1 MEKKGIIQRIAKI
14 ADLEAEPIP
23 GKPLVEIVDAN
34 SVLIENHCGVI
45 CYSCERISIKT
56 KKGCII
62 VEGSSLVLSR
72 MSKEQLCIKGV
83 IHRVE
88 MHRRDK

>member
-1 MEKKGIIQRIAKI
+1 MEKKGIIRRMAQA
-14 ADLEAEPIP
+14 ADLETEPVP
-23 GKPLVEIVDAN
+23 GKPLVEIVDGS

-45 CYSCERISIKT
+45 CYSCEQVSVKT
-56 KKGCII
+56 KKGCIV
-62 VEGSSLVLSR
+62 VEGSALVLSR

-88 MHRRDK
+88 LRRRGK